1 MKSFKK
7 KNVSN
12 SAFWCIYN
20 KEISQWYR
28 KKIGTYSIVLF
39 VPQTIRHWFHD
50 TKFINLEYDRTK
62 VYGGA
67 GGGGAVRVKSANL

>member
-1 MKSFKK
+1 MYPIAHFDVYITKK
-7 KNVSN
+7 FHNG
-12 SAFWCIYN
+12 I
-20 KEISQWYR
+20 E
-28 KKIGTYSIVLF
+28 KIGTYSIVLF

>member
-7 KNVSN
+7 KNVTN

-20 KEISQWYR
+20 KGISQWYR
-28 KKIGTYSIVLF
+28 KKSGHTLSFFSSPKQLGIDF
-39 VPQTIRHWFHD
+39 

-62 VYGGA
+62 VHGGA
-67 GGGGAVRVKSANL
+67 GGGGAVRVKSANS